1 MTRSS
6 WGRWG
11 YPPIALVSA
20 TFFANVVR
28 TEFKSLLAEGGVS
41 AEGVFYFFSGSLR
54 YYNQQLHLIF
64 VLAQALLRTETL
76 RFARFIKNVPSK
88 LGSSSH

>member
-1 MTRSS
+1 
-6 WGRWG
+6 
-11 YPPIALVSA
+11 
-20 TFFANVVR
+20 
-28 TEFKSLLAEGGVS
+28 
-41 AEGVFYFFSGSLR
+41 
-54 YYNQQLHLIF
+54 